1 MFFERIYEK
10 GLAQASYIIGCQATK
25 EAIVIDPKRDIDTY
39 LEIAE
44 RENLRITHIA
54 ETHIHADFLSGSLEL
69 AHETGA
75 KIYLSDEGGS
85 EWQYQYDHISLK
97 DGDVIKIGN
106 IRLEVMHTPGHTPEH
121 ISFIL
126 TDLPASSEPS
136 MIFTGDFVFV
146 GDVGRPDLLEKA
158 AGIEGT
164 MIAGA
169 RQMFYSLKKFKEL
182 PDHLQVWPA
191 HGAGSACGKAL
202 GAVPSSTV
210 GYEKL
215 SNWALKIENEETFI
229 QVLLEGQPEPPKYF
243 AMMKKLNKIGPKVLG
258 SIPLPARLSVAKFK
272 EALAGNYQIV
282 DTRDKLSFAGGHI
295 SGSLNIQDNNSFS
308 NWAGWMLNYDKPI
321 ILIARERRVD
331 ALNRALIR
339 IGIDNLEGYV
349 SDIDKLEASGLNLE
363 ILNQIS
369 VDELNADIS
378 EYKIVDVRSYTEF
391 DISHIPGAVNIH
403 TGYLENKLNKI
414 SDEEKL
420 VVYCTSGDRSA
431 IGASFL
437 LKLGRRNIYNLSGG
451 INAWIQAGCQTERKN
466 VNEMVTTESN

>member
-39 LEIAE
+39 LEITE

-75 KIYLSDEGGS
+75 QICLSDEGGNN
-85 EWQYQYDHISLK
+85 WQYQFGHVGLK

-106 IRLEVMHTPGHTPEH
+106 INLEVMHTPGHTPEH

-169 RQMFYSLKKFKEL
+169 KEMFQSLKKFKSF

-215 SNWALKIENEETFI
+215 SNRVLMIEDEETFI
-229 QVLLEGQPEPPKYF
+229 QSLLEGQPEPPKYF
-243 AMMKKLNKIGPKVLG
+243 AMMKKLNKVGPKVLG
-258 SIPLPARLSVAKFK
+258 SIPHPARLSVAKFK
-272 EALAGNYQIV
+272 EALTGDYQIV
-282 DTRDKLSFAGGHI
+282 DTRDKLSFSGGHI

-308 NWAGWMLNYDKPI
+308 TWAGWMLDYKKPI
-321 ILIARERRVD
+321 VLIARERRVE
-331 ALNRALIR
+331 ALNRAFIR
-339 IGIDNLEGYV
+339 IGMDNLEGYV
-349 SDIDKLEASGLNLE
+349 SDIDKLENSGLNLE

-369 VDELNADIS
+369 VDDLKEDIS
-378 EYKIVDVRSYTEF
+378 QYKIIDVRGYTEY
-391 DISHIPGAVNIH
+391 DISHIPGAANIH
-403 TGYLENKLNKI
+403 TGYLENELDKI
-414 SDEEKL
+414 SENEKL

-431 IGASFL
+431 IAASYL
-437 LKLGRRNIYNLSGG
+437 LKLGYRNIYNLSGG

-466 VNEMVTTESN
+466 VNEMVTTDIQ

>member
-10 GLAQASYIIGCQATK
+10 GLAQASYLIGCQATK

-69 AHETGA
+69 AHATGA

-85 EWQYQYDHISLK
+85 EWQYHFDHIGLT

-106 IRLEVMHTPGHTPEH
+106 MNLDVIHTPGHTPEH

-136 MIFTGDFVFV
+136 MIFSGDFVFV

-169 RQMFYSLKKFKEL
+169 KQMFHSLKKFKSL

-215 SNWALKIENEETFI
+215 SNWALKIDDEETFI
-229 QVLLEGQPEPPKYF
+229 QAFLEGQPEPPKYF
-243 AMMKKLNKIGPKVLG
+243 AIMKRLNKVGPIVLG
-258 SIPLPARLSVAKFK
+258 SIPHPARLSAAKFN
-272 EALAGNYQIV
+272 EALTSNYQIV

-308 NWAGWMLNYDKPI
+308 TWAGWMLNYEKPI
-321 ILIARERRVD
+321 IIIAPEPRVD
-331 ALNRALIR
+331 VLNRALIR

-349 SDIDKLEASGLNLE
+349 SDIDKLESSGLNLE
-363 ILNQIS
+363 ILNQVNVNEIS
-369 VDELNADIS
+369 NDILS
-378 EYKIVDVRSYTEF
+378 FKIIDVRSYTEF
-391 DISHIPGAVNIH
+391 DISHIPGSINIH
-403 TGYLENKLNKI
+403 TGYLEKNLNEI
-414 SDEEKL
+414 CDGDKL

-431 IGASFL
+431 IAASYL
-437 LKLGRRNIYNLSGG
+437 LRHGYRNVYNLSGG
-451 INAWIQAGCQTERKN
+451 INAWIQAGCLTKKNTNQTVATDSR
-466 VNEMVTTESN
+466 

>member
-44 RENLRITHIA
+44 RENLKITHIA

-69 AHETGA
+69 AHETSA

-85 EWQYQYDHISLK
+85 EWQYQFDHIGLR

-106 IRLEVMHTPGHTPEH
+106 IRLEVMHSPGHTPEH

-126 TDLPASSEPS
+126 TDLPASTEPS

-158 AGIEGT
+158 AGFEGT

-169 RQMFYSLKKFKEL
+169 KEMFQSLKKFKSL

-215 SNWALKIENEETFI
+215 SNWAMKIDDEEVFI
-229 QVLLEGQPEPPKYF
+229 QALLEGQPEPPKYF
-243 AMMKKLNKIGPKVLG
+243 AMMKKLNKVGPKVLG
-258 SIPLPARLSVAKFK
+258 SIPHPARLSVAKFV
-272 EALAGNYQIV
+272 EALASDYQIV

-295 SGSLNIQDNNSFS
+295 SGSLNIQDTNSFS

-403 TGYLENKLNKI
+403 TGYLENNIDKI
-414 SDEEKL
+414 SNEEKL

-437 LKLGRRNIYNLSGG
+437 VKLGRRNIYNLSGG

>member
-10 GLAQASYIIGCQATK
+10 GLAQASYIVGCQATK

-39 LEIAE
+39 IEIAE

-75 KIYLSDEGGS
+75 KIYLSNEGGND
-85 EWQYQYDHISLK
+85 WQYQFDHIGLK
-97 DGDVIKIGN
+97 DGDIIKIGN
-106 IRLEVMHTPGHTPEH
+106 INLEVMHTPGHTPEH

-126 TDLPASSEPS
+126 TDLPASKEPS

-158 AGIEGT
+158 AGYEGT

-169 RQMFYSLKKFKEL
+169 RQMFQSLKRFKEL

-191 HGAGSACGKAL
+191 HGAGSACGKSL
-202 GAVPSSTV
+202 GAVPGSTV

-215 SNWALKIENEETFI
+215 SNWALKINDEETFI
-229 QVLLEGQPEPPKYF
+229 RTLLDGQPEPPKYF
-243 AMMKKLNKIGPKVLG
+243 AMMKKLNKIGPRVLG
-258 SIPLPARLSVAKFK
+258 SVPHPARLSVARFK
-272 EALAGNYQIV
+272 DSIQNNYQIV

-295 SGSLNIQDNNSFS
+295 PGSLNIQDNNSFS
-308 NWAGWMLNYDKPI
+308 TWAGWMLEYDRPI

-339 IGIDNLEGYV
+339 IGIDNLEGYI
-349 SDIDKLEASGLNLE
+349 SDIDKLESSGMDLE

-369 VDELNADIS
+369 VNELNQDIS
-378 EYKIVDVRSYTEF
+378 KYKVIDVRSYTEY
-391 DISHIPGAVNIH
+391 DISSIPESVNIH
-403 TGYLENKLNKI
+403 AGQLEKNLDKI
-414 SDEEKL
+414 SKEEEL
-420 VVYCTSGDRSA
+420 VVYCASGDRSA
-431 IGASFL
+431 IAASFL
-437 LKLGRRNIYNLSGG
+437 LKIGFSKVYNLSDG
-451 INAWIQAGCQTERKN
+451 INSWFQAGYKINRGTIK
-466 VNEMVTTESN
+466 ESEPANII

>member
-44 RENLRITHIA
+44 RENLKITHIA

-69 AHETGA
+69 AHETSA
-75 KIYLSDEGGS
+75 KIYLSDEGGR
-85 EWQYQYDHISLK
+85 EWQYQFDHIGLR

-106 IRLEVMHTPGHTPEH
+106 IRLEVMHSPGHTPEH

-126 TDLPASSEPS
+126 TDLPASTEPS

-158 AGIEGT
+158 AGFEGT

-169 RQMFYSLKKFKEL
+169 KEMFRSLKKFKSL

-215 SNWALKIENEETFI
+215 SNWAMKIDDEEVFI
-229 QVLLEGQPEPPKYF
+229 QALLEGQPEPPKYF
-243 AMMKKLNKIGPKVLG
+243 AMMKKLNKVGPKVLG
-258 SIPLPARLSVAKFK
+258 SIPHPARLSVAKFV
-272 EALAGNYQIV
+272 EALASDYQIV

-349 SDIDKLEASGLNLE
+349 SDFDKLEAAGLNLE
-363 ILNQIS
+363 ILTQIS
-369 VDELNADIS
+369 VDELSKDSTA
-378 EYKIVDVRSYTEF
+378 YKIIDVRSYTEY
-391 DISHIPGAVNIH
+391 DISHIPGSVNIH
-403 TGYLENKLNKI
+403 TGHMANNIDKI
-414 SDEEKL
+414 SGDEKL
-420 VVYCTSGDRSA
+420 VVYCSSGDRSTIA
-431 IGASFL
+431 ASYL
-437 LKLGRRNIYNLSGG
+437 LKLGYRNIYNLSGG
-451 INAWIQAGCQTERKN
+451 INSWIQAGCQTKRNNIKQLEAVVK
-466 VNEMVTTESN
+466 

>member
-75 KIYLSDEGGS
+75 KIYLSNEGGS
-85 EWQYQYDHISLK
+85 EWQYQFDHISLK

-106 IRLEVMHTPGHTPEH
+106 IILEIMHTPGHTPEH

-126 TDLPASSEPS
+126 TDVPASSEPS

-158 AGIEGT
+158 AGYEGT

-169 RQMFYSLKKFKEL
+169 KQMFQSLKKFKAL

-191 HGAGSACGKAL
+191 HGAGSACGKSL

-215 SNWALKIENEETFI
+215 SNWALKIDDEETFI
-229 QVLLEGQPEPPKYF
+229 QALLEGQPEPPKYF
-243 AMMKKLNKIGPKVLG
+243 AMMKKLNKVGPRVLG
-258 SIPLPARLSVAKFK
+258 SIPHPARLSVAKFK
-272 EALAGNYQIV
+272 ETLENDYQIV

-295 SGSLNIQDNNSFS
+295 PGSLNIQDNNSFS
-308 NWAGWMLNYDKPI
+308 TWAGWMLEYDKPV

-339 IGIDNLEGYV
+339 IGIDNLEGYI
-349 SDIDKLEASGLNLE
+349 SDIDKLESSGMDLE
-363 ILNQIS
+363 ILNQIRVNDLS
-369 VDELNADIS
+369 KDIS
-378 EYKIVDVRSYTEF
+378 KYKVIDVRSYTEY
-391 DISHIPGAVNIH
+391 DISSIPEAFNIH
-403 TGYLENKLNKI
+403 AGQLVKNLHNISLEDNV
-414 SDEEKL
+414 
-420 VVYCTSGDRSA
+420 VVYCASGDRSA
-431 IGASFL
+431 IAASYL
-437 LKLGRRNIYNLSGG
+437 LKQGYKKVFNLSGG
-451 INAWIQAGCQTERKN
+451 INAWVQSGYN
-466 VNEMVTTESN
+466 VQKKTIEELETAKMS

>member
-1 MFFERIYEK
+1 MFFERISEK
-10 GLAQASYIIGCQATK
+10 GLAQASYLIGCQATK

-69 AHETGA
+69 AHATGA

-85 EWQYQYDHISLK
+85 EWQYQFDHIGLT

-106 IRLEVMHTPGHTPEH
+106 MNLDVIHTPGHTPDH

-136 MIFTGDFVFV
+136 MIFSGDFVFV

-169 RQMFYSLKKFKEL
+169 KQMFHSLKKFKSL

-215 SNWALKIENEETFI
+215 SNWALKIEDEETFI
-229 QVLLEGQPEPPKYF
+229 QALLERQPEPPKYF
-243 AMMKKLNKIGPKVLG
+243 AMMKRLNKVGPKVLD
-258 SIPLPARLSVAKFK
+258 SIQHPARLSVAKFK
-272 EALAGNYQIV
+272 EALTSNYQIV

-295 SGSLNIQDNNSFS
+295 PGSLNIQDNNSFS
-308 NWAGWMLNYDKPI
+308 TWAGWMLNYEKPI
-321 ILIARERRVD
+321 ILIAPEPRVD
-331 ALNRALIR
+331 VLNRALIR

-349 SDIDKLEASGLNLE
+349 FDIDKLESSGLNLE
-363 ILNQIS
+363 ILNQVNVNEIS
-369 VDELNADIS
+369 NDILNF
-378 EYKIVDVRSYTEF
+378 KIIDVRSYTEF
-391 DISHIPGAVNIH
+391 DISHIPGSINIH
-403 TGYLENKLNKI
+403 TGYLENHLDKI
-414 SDEEKL
+414 SVDDKL
-420 VVYCTSGDRSA
+420 VVYCTSGDRSVIA
-431 IGASFL
+431 ASYL
-437 LKLGRRNIYNLSGG
+437 LRHGYRNVYNLSGG
-451 INAWIQAGCQTERKN
+451 INAWIQAGCLTEKN
-466 VNEMVTTESN
+466 TNQKVATDSR